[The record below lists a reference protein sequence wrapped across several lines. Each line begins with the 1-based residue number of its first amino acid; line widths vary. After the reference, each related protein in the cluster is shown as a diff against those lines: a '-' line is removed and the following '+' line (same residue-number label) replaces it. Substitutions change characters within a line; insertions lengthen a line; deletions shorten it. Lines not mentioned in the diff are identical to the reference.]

1 MKTEDLISSLAAELR
16 PVRPLRPPALR
27 ALAWLGLA
35 ILALAACVA
44 VYGLRADLGERMTR
58 PHEVLQLAL
67 AVLTGVLA
75 AVAAFQLALPDRSPR
90 WGLLP
95 LPAAAGWL
103 ATMGWGCLADLAR
116 IGPQALSLGVSW
128 GCFRFIVLMGVPLA
142 LSLVWMLRH
151 AGPIRPVPVAAL
163 GGLAGAALCAAGL
176 SLFHHLDAAAMVLA
190 WHGGTTL
197 LVVLVF
203 ALLGRRW
210 RDASTPRFTA
220 A

>member
-1 MKTEDLISSLAAELR
+1 MKTDDLISRLAADLR
-16 PVRPLRPPALR
+16 PVRPLRPPVLR
-27 ALAWLGLA
+27 ALGWLGLA
-35 ILALAACVA
+35 ILAVAACVA
-44 VYGLRADLGERMTR
+44 FFGLRDDFGERMTR
-58 PHEVLQLAL
+58 PHEVLQLLL
-67 AVLTGVLA
+67 AGLTGVLA
-75 AVAAFQLALPDRSPR
+75 AVAAFQLALPDRSRR
-90 WGLLP
+90 WLLLP

-128 GCFRFIVLMGVPLA
+128 GCFRFIVVMGVPLA
-142 LSLVWMLRH
+142 LSLIWMLRH

-197 LVVLVF
+197 LVVLAF

-210 RDASTPRFTA
+210 RDASAPRFIA

>member
-1 MKTEDLISSLAAELR
+1 MKTDDLISRLAADLR
-16 PVRPLRPPALR
+16 PVRPLRPPVLR
-27 ALAWLGLA
+27 ALGWLGLA
-35 ILALAACVA
+35 ILAVAACVA
-44 VYGLRADLGERMTR
+44 FFGLRADFGERMTR
-58 PHEVLQLAL
+58 PHEVLQLLL
-67 AVLTGVLA
+67 AGLTGALA
-75 AVAAFQLALPDRSPR
+75 AVAAFQLALPDRSRR
-90 WGLLP
+90 WLLLP

-128 GCFRFIVLMGVPLA
+128 GCFRFIVVMGVPLA
-142 LSLVWMLRH
+142 LSLIWMLRH

-190 WHGGTTL
+190 WHGGTTA
-197 LVVLVF
+197 VVVIAF

-210 RDASTPRFTA
+210 RDASAPRFIA

>member
-1 MKTEDLISSLAAELR
+1 MKTDDLIARLAADLQ
-16 PVRPLRPPALR
+16 PVRPLRPPVLR
-27 ALAWLGLA
+27 ALGWLGLA
-35 ILALAACVA
+35 ILAVTACVA
-44 VYGLRADLGERMTR
+44 FYGLRDDFGERMTR
-58 PHEVLQLAL
+58 PHEVLQLLL
-67 AVLTGVLA
+67 AGLTGVLA
-75 AVAAFQLALPDRSPR
+75 AVAAFQLSLPDRSPR

-190 WHGGTTL
+190 WHGGTTAV
-197 LVVLVF
+197 VVLAF

-210 RDASTPRFTA
+210 RDASAPSFTA

>member
-1 MKTEDLISSLAAELR
+1 MKTDDLISRLAADLR
-16 PVRPLRPPALR
+16 PVRPLRPPVLR
-27 ALAWLGLA
+27 ALGWLGLA
-35 ILALAACVA
+35 ILAVAACVA
-44 VYGLRADLGERMTR
+44 FFGLRDDFGERMTR
-58 PHEVLQLAL
+58 PHEVLQLLL
-67 AVLTGVLA
+67 AGLTGVLA
-75 AVAAFQLALPDRSPR
+75 AVAAFQLALPDRSRR
-90 WGLLP
+90 WLLLP

-128 GCFRFIVLMGVPLA
+128 GCFRFIVVMGVPLA
-142 LSLVWMLRH
+142 LSLIWMLRH

-190 WHGGTTL
+190 WHGGTTA
-197 LVVLVF
+197 VVVIAF

-210 RDASTPRFTA
+210 RDASAPRFIA